1 MDLGFFE
8 GENFDCYAIFKFVG
22 LVQFLSLKKMIY
34 PNLVRMFYPNLEIS
48 CNFLI
53 SEVKKIR
60 ISVDAGLFFHLTRL
74 TSEGD
79 SCVGIVPDE
88 WK

>member
-1 MDLGFFE
+1 MGFFE
-8 GENFDCYAIFKFVG
+8 GENFDCYAIFKSMG

-34 PNLVRMFYPNLEIS
+34 PNLVRMFYSNLEIS
-48 CNFLI
+48 GNCLI

-60 ISVDAGLFFHLTRL
+60 ISVDAGLFFHLTIL
-74 TSEGD
+74 TSKGD
-79 SCVGIVPDE
+79 PCVGIVPDE